1 MNTLVFDML
10 SFKFLTMDLTSID
23 KPFTKS
29 EMKIL
34 VVDDRE
40 DNLFSI
46 ETILERDVYTI
57 VKATSGRAA
66 LKILLHQHDFTLILM
81 DVQMPD
87 MNGFETASLIY
98 QRDKLKHIPIIFVT
112 AHNYEEEKMFEG
124 YKMGAVDFIYKPIN
138 PELMRYKVSV
148 FAEIFRKNAQLLQQE
163 KKLIAANANLAKEI
177 EERKLSE
184 EKVKQ
189 LNLQLI
195 QNNEQLKNTVEEL
208 DRFAYVASHDLQ
220 EPLRKIMLFSNRV
233 TVQYKDKLDKEIDTQ
248 LQKIVKASGRMQ
260 QLVNDLLK
268 FSRHTHDM
276 EGFEETNL
284 DLLLQEVLS
293 DIEHEIIIKNAKI
306 DAKGLPFIWGV
317 PSQLRQLFQ
326 NIISNSLKFCKQDC
340 PPEIVIY
347 SEKVKASELIH
358 NTVTQLN
365 NSYQRIYFKDN
376 GIGFD
381 PKYAKEVFVVFKRL
395 HSYHE
400 FEGTGIGLSICK
412 KIVDRHNGFIEA
424 DSTPGEGTTFIVTL
438 PEVLLQNEFQ
448 YPQAGLVEDNK

>member
-1 MNTLVFDML
+1 
-10 SFKFLTMDLTSID
+10 MDLTSIE
-23 KPFTKS
+23 KPFAKS

-46 ETILERDVYTI
+46 ETILEKDGYTI
-57 VKATSGRAA
+57 VKAISGRAA

-98 QRDKLKHIPIIFVT
+98 QRDKLKHIPIIFIT

-148 FAEIFRKNAQLLQQE
+148 FAEIFQKNAQLQQQE
-163 KKLIAANANLAKEI
+163 RKLMAANANLAREI

-184 EKVKQ
+184 EKVKE
-189 LNLQLI
+189 LNLQLV
-195 QNNEQLKNTVEEL
+195 QNNEQLQNTVEEL
-208 DRFAYVASHDLQ
+208 DRFAFVASHDLQ
-220 EPLRKIMLFSNRV
+220 EPLRKIMLFSNRI
-233 TVQYKDKLDKEIDTQ
+233 TAQYKDKLEKDIEQQ

-268 FSRHTHDM
+268 FSRHTHDIQ
-276 EGFEETNL
+276 GFEETNL

-293 DIEHEIIIKNAKI
+293 DIEHEIIHKNAKVDI
-306 DAKGLPFIWGV
+306 AGLPVVWAI
-317 PSQLRQLFQ
+317 PSQIRQLFQ

-340 PPEIVIY
+340 VPEINIF
-347 SEKVKASELIH
+347 SEKVKASELIN
-358 NTVTQLN
+358 NTAIADNSTIQVKN
-365 NSYQRIYFKDN
+365 NYYRIYFKDN

-381 PKYAKEVFVVFKRL
+381 PKYAKDIFVVFKRL

-424 DSTPGEGTTFIVTL
+424 ESKPGVGTTFIVTL
-438 PEVLLQNEFQ
+438 PEIMLEKELQIPNADIIKE
-448 YPQAGLVEDNK
+448 NN